1 MTQDMNPAGGNGRD
15 AFDAAAAARSRAST
29 LVGRSAATNGR
40 MLCLFGL
47 LFGALAV
54 AVGLT
59 AHRTA
64 AGLILAISAFVVVLQ
79 LLVFGRESATVATRR
94 GWSRRAG
101 VAIGLVG
108 ILYAVAVALAGFQ
121 VVGPVVV
128 FWVAAGLIVSLPALA
143 VGAREMRRS

>member
-1 MTQDMNPAGGNGRD
+1 MTQGMTPTSDNGRG
-15 AFDAAAAARSRAST
+15 AFDAAAAARSRASDI
-29 LVGRSAATNGR
+29 VGRSAATNGR
-40 MLCLFGL
+40 FLCLLGL

-59 AHRTA
+59 AHRTP

-79 LLVFGRESATVATRR
+79 LLVVGRESATVATRR

-101 VAIGLVG
+101 VALGLTG

-121 VVGPVVV
+121 VVGPSVV
-128 FWVAAGLIVSLPALA
+128 FWVAAGVVVALPALL
-143 VGAREMRRS
+143 VGAGEMRRA